1 MSNTADNDQQQDK
14 LLFSEAVSGITPL
27 VQDKIIPLSEKNP
40 STDVKSTKSI
50 LSDDNS
56 AIHESLTRLSDDYDP
71 FEDDQQRYDLN
82 YHQVSISKRR
92 FNDFKKGHFNTELL
106 LDLHGYNKNQARIE
120 LATFIQHC
128 EDHNFT
134 KVAIMP
140 GYGHGVL
147 RSSLN
152 LWLRQLPQVLAFA
165 ESPQRSG
172 GKGVIRLLLT
182 RSNFHS
188 TDAS

>member
-40 STDVKSTKSI
+40 SIDIKTSKTKYTDEHNHINKT
-50 LSDDNS
+50 LF
-56 AIHESLTRLSDDYDP
+56 ELSDDYDP
-71 FEDDQQRYDLN
+71 FDDEQQRYDLN

-92 FNDFKKGHFNTELL
+92 FNDFKKGQFNTELM
-106 LDLHGYNKNQARIE
+106 LDLHGYNKDQARNE
-120 LATFIQHC
+120 LATFIEHCQDQH
-128 EDHNFT
+128 FT

-140 GYGHGVL
+140 GFGYGVL
-147 RSSLN
+147 RKSLN

-165 ESPQRSG
+165 ESPQRAG
-172 GKGVIRLLLT
+172 GKGVIRLLLA
-182 RSNFHS
+182 RGNN
-188 TDAS
+188 

>member
-40 STDVKSTKSI
+40 STDIKTSKTRFADDHHDIDDS
-50 LSDDNS
+50 LSK
-56 AIHESLTRLSDDYDP
+56 LSDDYDP
-71 FEDDQQRYDLN
+71 FTDEQQRYDLN

-92 FNDFKKGHFNTELL
+92 FNDFKKGQFNTELM

-128 EDHNFT
+128 EEQHFT

-140 GYGHGVL
+140 GFGYGVL
-147 RSSLN
+147 RTSLN

-172 GKGVIRLLLT
+172 GKGVIRLLLA
-182 RSNFHS
+182 RAKNLER
-188 TDAS
+188 

>member
-1 MSNTADNDQQQDK
+1 MSNTADDDQQQNK
-14 LLFSEAVSGITPL
+14 LLFSNAVSGITPL

-40 STDVKSTKSI
+40 STDVKTSKSRLADDNTDITDTLST
-50 LSDDNS
+50 LSD
-56 AIHESLTRLSDDYDP
+56 EYDP
-71 FEDDQQRYDLN
+71 FDDDQQRYDLN

-92 FNDFKKGHFNTELL
+92 FNDFKKGHFNSELL
-106 LDLHGYNKNQARIE
+106 LDLHGYNKHQARIE

-128 EDHNFT
+128 EDNHYT
-134 KVAIMP
+134 KVTIMP

-152 LWLRQLPQVLAFA
+152 LWLRQMSQVLAFA

-172 GKGVIRLLLT
+172 GKGVIRLLLA
-182 RSNFHS
+182 RSNEV
-188 TDAS
+188 D

>member
-1 MSNTADNDQQQDK
+1 MSNTADHDQQQDK
-14 LLFSEAVSGITPL
+14 QLFSEAVSGITPL

-40 STDVKSTKSI
+40 SIDVKTSKSRRADDTANI
-50 LSDDNS
+50 DDNLS
-56 AIHESLTRLSDDYDP
+56 RLSDGYDP
-71 FEDDQQRYDLN
+71 FEDDQQRYNLN

-92 FNDFKKGHFNTELL
+92 FNDFKKGRFNQELL
-106 LDLHGYNKNQARIE
+106 LDLHGFNKNQARIE
-120 LATFIQHC
+120 LATFLQHC
-128 EDHNFT
+128 QVHQLS

-140 GYGHGVL
+140 GYGEGIL

-182 RSNFHS
+182 R
-188 TDAS
+188 TQD